1 MLSTSPTA
9 VLFPGQGSQTP
20 DMRDVVADVRPDLL
34 RAVIDLVGEDPFP
47 LVDRSTRYAQPA
59 IFCASLAG
67 WTQVRD
73 RVDPIALAG
82 HSLGE
87 LTALA
92 AAGAIDD
99 FDALALV
106 VLRGLLMDVAGAASG
121 GGTMLAVLGATPA
134 QAAALASRHRV
145 SLANDN
151 APGQVVLSGAPDKLK
166 AARDD
171 ARGSGL
177 RAVALDV
184 TGAFHSPQMRAR
196 SSRSARRSPRSTSA
210 PGHPGHLLRDRRALR
225 RPARRACRRT
235 RLPGALAR
243 DDGRARRGRRE
254 HVRRRRPGRGARQ
267 ARAALPAGRGRV
279 IARRP
284 ALSAPTRTRLDP
296 EKKGPLHMATTA
308 TPQSIEETV
317 IESLVTFGA
326 DADADQ
332 PRRDARGRSTST
344 RSTSSS

>member
-1 MLSTSPTA
+1 VLSNSPTA

-34 RAVIDLVGEDPFP
+34 TAVIELVGEDPFP
-47 LVDRSTRYAQPA
+47 RVDESTRYAQPA

-67 WTQVRD
+67 WSQVRD

-99 FDALALV
+99 LDALRLV

-134 QAAALASRHRV
+134 QAAALASRHGV

-171 ARGSGL
+171 ARGTGL

-184 TGAFHSPQMRAR
+184 TGAFHSPQMQRAVVPFR
-196 SSRSARRSPRSTSA
+196 EALAEVDVRTADIPVISCATAEPFGDPRDELAGALVSPVRWRETMVALGAAGANTFVDVGPGAVLARLAPR
-210 PGHPGHLLRDRRALR
+210 
-225 RPARRACRRT
+225 C
-235 RLPGALAR
+235 LPGAAASSL
-243 DDGRARRGRRE
+243 D
-254 HVRRRRPGRGARQ
+254 VLLSTPQ
-267 ARAALPAGRGRV
+267 RAAA
-279 IARRP
+279 
-284 ALSAPTRTRLDP
+284 
-296 EKKGPLHMATTA
+296 
-308 TPQSIEETV
+308 
-317 IESLVTFGA
+317 
-326 DADADQ
+326 
-332 PRRDARGRSTST
+332 
-344 RSTSSS
+344 